1 MGLLG
6 RYRRLPY
13 LEPERQRFLALELIS
28 LVIIMAGC
36 VSLLLALV
44 FENMTGGFSEAEA
57 FRILRISVG
66 FFMVI
71 VGLSLLLYFMYQHVS
86 ALEAKLEELEAP
98 KEPAGM
104 ELTEYATQRR
114 REMEEEAAR
123 NAPTEE
129 EIRARK
135 VAEAKALAD
144 RIQALE
150 ESFEATQEESATYK
164 KCPMCGALYTEEWD
178 ICPKCSA
185 KVK

>member
-13 LEPERQRFLALELIS
+13 LEPEKQRFLALELIS

-36 VSLLLALV
+36 VSLLLALI
-44 FENMTGGFSEAEA
+44 FENTTGGFTETEA
-57 FRILRISVG
+57 FRVLRISVG

-71 VGLSLLLYFMYQHVS
+71 IGLSFLLYFMYQHVS

-98 KEPAGM
+98 KEPEGM
-104 ELTEYATQRR
+104 GLTEIAAKKRKK
-114 REMEEEAAR
+114 MEEEAAR

-129 EIRARK
+129 EIQARK

-150 ESFEATQEESATYK
+150 DSFEATQKESATYK
-164 KCPMCGALYTEEWD
+164 KCPMCGALYTEDWD
-178 ICPKCSA
+178 NCPKCGA
-185 KVK
+185 KVL